1 MGSSALPAFCTHA
14 RLPRLSHFHHWQVP
28 EALRARFAA
37 VIGLPPAANLSMG
50 GGFQLVE
57 YPRAGHY
64 TCHLDSD
71 PASPEH
77 TPALARTYTLLVQL
91 RTLPGL
97 DGATWFP
104 SLDEHGAHRPHTWY
118 AGRERTAAFAG
129 HSSQA
134 DAVDTA
140 TDLFCQRA
148 DGRVGPAPCESG
160 GLRVPSVQGQALLW
174 LNHAV
179 AADGSVDSKRVS
191 LRTVHAGCAVHGTV
205 TKQVAT
211 QWVTAEAVEHWCSVP
226 AAAAVEPACDADTTG
241 AQQPAERTSRR
252 RSEFQ

>member
-1 MGSSALPAFCTHA
+1 M
-14 RLPRLSHFHHWQVP
+14 
-28 EALRARFAA
+28 RFAA
-37 VIGLPPAANLSMG
+37 VIGLPPAANLSLG

-57 YPRAGHY
+57 YPSAGHY
-64 TCHLDSD
+64 TCHLDID
-71 PASPEH
+71 PASPEYRID
-77 TPALARTYTLLVQL
+77 PALARTYTLLVQL

-118 AGRERTAAFAG
+118 AERERTAAFAG
-129 HSSQA
+129 YSSDI
-134 DAVDTA
+134 DAMDTA

-160 GLRVPSVQGQALLW
+160 RGLRVPSVQGQALLW

-179 AADGSVDSKRVS
+179 AANGSVDSKRVS
-191 LRTVHAGCAVHGTV
+191 LRTVHAGCAVHGSV

-211 QWVTAEAVEHWCSVP
+211 QWVTAEAVEHWCGARP
-226 AAAAVEPACDADTTG
+226 KAAE
-241 AQQPAERTSRR
+241 TSTSDESRQELR
-252 RSEFQ
+252 